1 MGEEAWGGDCDRRAN
16 TELRK
21 AAGTRV
27 GEDMKLRGLV
37 GLVGDFSTLV
47 GKTLGGGEK
56 GVEVGDLAVEDR
68 SSAASSLSRGTGDS
82 VGEGLLTGE
91 RLWAAMNSFG
101 LA

>member
-1 MGEEAWGGDCDRRAN
+1 MGLGVEVLEVGEEAWGGDCDCRAN

-21 AAGTRV
+21 GTRV

-56 GVEVGDLAVEDR
+56 GVELRDLAVEDS
-68 SSAASSLSRGTGDS
+68 SSAASS
-82 VGEGLLTGE
+82 
-91 RLWAAMNSFG
+91 
-101 LA
+101 